1 MNFTCSSISERTKTS
16 APKIS
21 APLLPGAA
29 AAALTNSDL
38 EISMM
43 NLCEFL

>member
-1 MNFTCSSISERTKTS
+1 
-16 APKIS
+16 
-21 APLLPGAA
+21 LLPGAA